1 MDRRVLIYNQQNG
14 GLTMDISIEKLHKQ
28 DAEELFN
35 FESENRA
42 YFEKNVPS
50 RGEAYYN
57 FETFQKRHK
66 DLLEEQEKGISYF
79 YLIKDKT
86 GSIVG
91 RMNLVDIDRNKS
103 IGHIGYRVGEIH
115 TGKGIAN
122 KALKLLLMKVSTE
135 NIKQVQAKTTSN
147 NIASQKV
154 LEKNGFKQVP
164 TSNEEFIMNGQNL
177 KFVYY
182 VWSNT

>member
-1 MDRRVLIYNQQNG
+1 ME
-14 GLTMDISIEKLHKQ
+14 ISIEKIQKQ

-42 YFEKNVPS
+42 YFEKYVPS
-50 RGEAYYN
+50 RGEEYYG

-66 DLLEEQEKGISYF
+66 ELLEEQEKGISYF
-79 YLIKDKT
+79 YLIKDQT

-115 TGKGIAN
+115 TGKRIAN
-122 KALKLLLMKVSTE
+122 KALKLLLMKVSMK
-135 NIKQVQAKTTSN
+135 NIKQVHAKTTSN

-154 LEKNGFKQVP
+154 LEKNGFTQVS
-164 TSNEEFIMNGQNL
+164 TSNEEFIMNAQNVR
-177 KFVYY
+177 FVYFM
-182 VWSNT
+182 WSNT